1 MGAWSICLAVLGPA
15 RAPARLVLLL
25 ARLGRLARRHLA
37 RRHLVRRLVSANS
50 SNVNMQHIKRDQPKA
65 TRMHVRATRA
75 SRALRQTCRARA
87 CDCQSRD
94 SVQTGSKHAKVQATL
109 RQSECIRACV
119 CNVSITNEARRRSAC
134 VSSVLY
140 TSVHA
145 CEALCSERDEACE
158 DAAHPGA
165 LAVECTSFVPA
176 RGGAVECFLH
186 CKSKK

>member
-1 MGAWSICLAVLGPA
+1 MVSWIRGSWGSQLMGLA
-15 RAPARLVLLL
+15 RAPARLVLRL
-25 ARLGRLARRHLA
+25 ARLVRLALRHLA
-37 RRHLVRRLVSANS
+37 RRHLSRRLVSANNT
-50 SNVNMQHIKRDQPKA
+50 NVNVQHIKRGQPTA

-134 VSSVLY
+134 AQRAYRACCTPAYTRAKRFVVSAWTRHIPVRLRCRPLSSL
-140 TSVHA
+140 
-145 CEALCSERDEACE
+145 
-158 DAAHPGA
+158 
-165 LAVECTSFVPA
+165 
-176 RGGAVECFLH
+176 RGGVVECFFALQ
-186 CKSKK
+186 K